1 LVGDSLN
8 RIDFEEKL
16 RVKKERLDIYYQRE
30 KEMLSQDGVKS
41 YGIGSRNITR
51 YDTALKEIQ
60 TEIKKLENEIDIL
73 NGQLSGR
80 SPRKSVGIIPR
91 DW

>member
-1 LVGDSLN
+1 MN
-8 RIDFEEKL
+8 RQDLEDKL
-16 RVKKERLDIYYQRE
+16 RAKKERLEIYYQRE

-41 YGIGSRNITR
+41 YGIGTRNISR

-60 TEIKKLENEIDIL
+60 TGIKKLEDEIETL
-73 NGQLSGR
+73 SGQLSGR

>member
-1 LVGDSLN
+1 MN

>member
-1 LVGDSLN
+1 MN
-8 RIDFEEKL
+8 RTDLEEKL
-16 RVKKERLDIYYQRE
+16 RAKKERLEIYYQRE

-41 YGIGSRNITR
+41 YGIGSRNISR

-60 TEIKKLENEIDIL
+60 SGIKKLEDEIDTL
-73 NGQLSGR
+73 TGQIGGR
-80 SPRKSVGIIPR
+80 SSRKSVGIIPR